1 VLINFLRID
10 RMDLLVRYPR
20 RFLVTDHV
28 ASEIA
33 DAYPDQKVRYDAA
46 IATCQ
51 IDVCS
56 VTEVDE
62 VNLFLQ
68 LRPGDRLGL
77 GECSAIAVAMKRQ
90 HGLAI
95 DDNRAVKT
103 AIREVGMA
111 VEIIRTIDVMVTLIR
126 AGDCQ
131 EFRVW
136 GDNPTKGVR
145 PCPGANCPPFRMPF
159 LTSFSMGRTHER
171 PSIRTAS
178 LMP

>member
-1 VLINFLRID
+1 
-10 RMDLLVRYPR
+10 MDLLVRYPR

-56 VTEVDE
+56 VTEIDE

-68 LRPGDRLGL
+68 LRPGNRLGL

-126 AGDCQ
+126 AGILDLTEADAIKDDWKQ
-131 EFRVW
+131 NHRFRI
-136 GDNPTKGVR
+136 K
-145 PCPGANCPPFRMPF
+145 AA
-159 LTSFSMGRTHER
+159 SFSE
-171 PSIRTAS
+171 
-178 LMP
+178 LL

>member
-1 VLINFLRID
+1 MPTAIVVADTSVLINFLRID

-33 DAYPDQKVRYDAA
+33 DAYPEQKVRYNTA
-46 IATCQ
+46 ISSSQ

-56 VTEVDE
+56 VTDIDE
-62 VNLFLQ
+62 VSLFLQ
-68 LRPGDRLGL
+68 LQPGKRLGV

-95 DDNRAVKT
+95 DDNKAVRT

-111 VEIIRTIDVMVTLIR
+111 LEIIRTTDVMITLIR
-126 AGDCQ
+126 SGLLDLAEADAIKTDWDQ
-131 EFRVW
+131 NHRFRIKV
-136 GDNPTKGVR
+136 
-145 PCPGANCPPFRMPF
+145 A
-159 LTSFSMGRTHER
+159 SFSELLGNVSET
-171 PSIRTAS
+171 
-178 LMP
+178 